1 MNNEKWADDIITHV
15 KKDLNGRIDSVLIGP
30 DPITGYNL
38 ITSEKSKYHV
48 INLIKNGKK
57 VITSK
62 HGFKGA
68 NVEIFIING
77 IEYLRTDP
85 NCSDFDNLDKLP
97 TF

>member
-1 MNNEKWADDIITHV
+1 MNNEKWADYIITHV
-15 KKDLNGRIDSVLIGP
+15 KKDLNGRIASVLIGQ
-30 DPITGYNL
+30 DSISGNTVST
-38 ITSEKSKYHV
+38 IQKSKDDV
-48 INLIKNGKK
+48 INIIKSGKK

-68 NVEIFIING
+68 NVEIFIVNS

-85 NCSDFDNLDKLP
+85 NCLDFDNLDKLP